1 MNYLAHFHLAQSEPA
16 LIAGALLGDYVKGP
30 LQGKL
35 PKDVERGI
43 ALHRKI
49 DAYTDDY
56 ALSRQLHRLFPSEYR
71 RCSGIMLDLYFDH
84 LLARNWRVYEQ
95 LSLADFSGRVQ
106 ANLDD
111 YEQLLTP
118 AAKRFKQR
126 LGQYNLLSRYAQ
138 AAAVDRTLQ
147 HIAGKLRAPN
157 PLANA
162 MQHLEARD
170 AELDAIFRDFYPTLQ
185 RFSSAQ
191 QSC

>member
-30 LQGKL
+30 LKGIL
-35 PKDVERGI
+35 PVDVERGI

-49 DAYTDDY
+49 DAFTDEY
-56 ALSRQLHRLFPSEYR
+56 ALTQRLHTLFPSEFR

-84 LLARNWRVYEQ
+84 LLARNWHAFEKEPLVQ
-95 LSLADFSGRVQ
+95 FSSRVQ
-106 ANLDD
+106 ASLDD
-111 YEQLLTP
+111 YEQLLPT

-126 LGQYNLLSRYAQ
+126 LQEYDLLSRYAQ
-138 AAAVDRTLQ
+138 PATIDRTLQ

-157 PLANA
+157 PLASA
-162 MQHLEARD
+162 MQHLIERD
-170 AELDAIFRDFYPTLQ
+170 TELAAVFRVFYPALQ

-191 QSC
+191 